1 MSQSSSPPLPIA
13 DDMPFL
19 VRQIIDQPMT
29 CLFGYH
35 GVRAQV
41 CEAAAWFA
49 NRWEAERVDWR
60 ITLLSGSYRLSLR
73 NFGEIASLIE
83 FPFATRGDSF
93 VRGQHGIV
101 RATYADIGAI
111 VGTMGDRVLWFVDEG
126 VPDGI
131 WDYIVQEV
139 SILSDSHP
147 DVERLIA
154 INPPMERYHLF
165 GEEVSR

>member
-1 MSQSSSPPLPIA
+1 MSKSSLPPLPIV
-13 DDMPFL
+13 DDVPFL

-35 GVRAQV
+35 GVRAQA
-41 CEAAAWFA
+41 CEAAAWLA

-73 NFGEIASLIE
+73 NFGEIASLIK
-83 FPFATRGDSF
+83 FPSITRGDSF

-111 VGTMGDRVLWFVDEG
+111 IGTSGNNILWLVDEG
-126 VPDGI
+126 MPDGI
-131 WDYIVQEV
+131 WDYLVDEV
-139 SILSDSHP
+139 IGVSASYP
-147 DVERLIA
+147 DAERLIA
-154 INPPMERYHLF
+154 INPPLERYYLF
-165 GEEVSR
+165 GREASQ